1 MSDFYYFG
9 GPKPRYDARMMLL
22 RSRTL
27 PAREHLYYSGLALLY
42 ALTVFVGFSRA
53 FYLKGLFG
61 TPRLSWLFHLH
72 GAVFTAWTLF
82 FVFQTALVAAGRTDL
97 HRRIGWTGAI
107 FASGIVVFGALVT
120 FQAVRA
126 GLAVGR
132 PRMPLLLIDGMIDL
146 LLFCL
151 FFGLALLLRRRKE
164 IHKRLMVLAMLCLI
178 IPAIGRLPIPPNMI
192 GWAIFAVSLAG
203 LIYDAF
209 STGRIYVTNV
219 LGVLLINI
227 SSPLRFMIADTRTW
241 QSFAEW
247 LGR

>member
-1 MSDFYYFG
+1 
-9 GPKPRYDARMMLL
+9 
-22 RSRTL
+22 
-27 PAREHLYYSGLALLY
+27 
-42 ALTVFVGFSRA
+42 
-53 FYLKGLFG
+53 
-61 TPRLSWLFHLH
+61 
-72 GAVFTAWTLF
+72 VFTTWTLF
-82 FVFQTALVAAGRTDL
+82 FVFQTALVAAGRTDV
-97 HRRIGWTGAI
+97 HRRIGWAGAI
-107 FASGIVVFGALVT
+107 FAAGIVAFGALLTVY
-120 FQAVRA
+120 AVRA
-126 GLAVGR
+126 GYAVGR
-132 PRMPLLLIDGMIDL
+132 PHMPLLLINSVTDL

-178 IPAIGRLPIPPNMI
+178 IPAFGRLPIPSIMI

-209 STGRIYVTNV
+209 STRRIYVTNV

-227 SSPLRFMIADTRTW
+227 SSPLRFMIAENRSW

>member
-1 MSDFYYFG
+1 MRS
-9 GPKPRYDARMMLL
+9 MLL
-22 RSRTL
+22 RSRTY
-27 PAREHLYYSGLALLY
+27 PEREHLYYSGLALLY
-42 ALTVFVGFSRA
+42 ALTVFVGFSRTY
-53 FYLKGLFG
+53 YLKGLFG
-61 TPRLSWLFHLH
+61 TPRLTWLFHLH

-97 HRRIGWTGAI
+97 HRRIGWIGAI
-107 FASGIVVFGALVT
+107 VAAGIVVFGAIVT
-120 FQAVRA
+120 LCAVRA
-126 GLAVGR
+126 GYAVGR
-132 PRMPLLLIDGMIDL
+132 PRMPLLLINSVIDL

-151 FFGLALLLRRRKE
+151 FFGLALLLRRKKE

-178 IPAIGRLPIPPNMI
+178 IPAFARLPLPPSMI

-203 LIYDAF
+203 LIYDAL
-209 STGRIYVTNV
+209 STRRIYVTNL

-227 SSPLRFMIADTRTW
+227 SSFLPLRFMIAENRAW